1 MEDANV
7 IVQLIN
13 VVGFPIA
20 VCLIL
25 FWFIKTYLTRIVD
38 TLEKNNTSLDK
49 LSNEFDKLTTEL
61 KNRGGLDV

>member
-1 MEDANV
+1 MEDASA

-25 FWFIKTYLTRIVD
+25 FWFIKTYLTKIVD

-61 KNRGGLDV
+61 KNRGRLDV

>member
-1 MEDANV
+1 MEDANA

-25 FWFIKTYLTRIVD
+25 FWFIKTYLTKIVD

-61 KNRGGLDV
+61 KNRGKLDV